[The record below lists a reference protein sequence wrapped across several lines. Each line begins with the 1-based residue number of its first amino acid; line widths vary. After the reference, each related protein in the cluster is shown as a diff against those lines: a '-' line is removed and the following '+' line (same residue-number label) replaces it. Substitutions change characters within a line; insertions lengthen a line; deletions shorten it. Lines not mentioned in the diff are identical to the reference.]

1 VSFFLVFLA
10 VLLIGAVLWASVGAR
25 PGKASGRPLPALLD
39 AGVEEPPANLPPVLL
54 PANAAPQDVDSV
66 RFALGLRG
74 YRMDQVDQVLDELR
88 DQLAASRQEV
98 ETLKVRL
105 AALEQHALEPGTQE
119 ALQRGDAP
127 KADEPKTAGPGADEH
142 STDEHGAVEQGA
154 EKPVTVEGQ
163 A

>member
-1 VSFFLVFLA
+1 MSFFLVFLA

-25 PGKASGRPLPALLD
+25 PGKGAGRPLPALLD

-54 PANAAPQDVDSV
+54 PANAAPRDVDSV

-88 DQLAASRQEV
+88 DQLAESRHEV
-98 ETLKVRL
+98 ETLKARL
-105 AALEQHALEPGTQE
+105 AALEQRALEPGAQE
-119 ALQRGDAP
+119 ALEPRYAP
-127 KADEPKTAGPGADEH
+127 EADEPGA
-142 STDEHGAVEQGA
+142 AEQRA